1 MHSTKNFCVTVF
13 GGTGF
18 LGRNLVNLLA
28 RQNYQVRV
36 AVRNPRHELFRDLDD
51 RVDQVYAEL
60 QKTQTVV
67 DAIKTADGVVN
78 AVGMYQETPDVT
90 FDAIHV
96 DGARRV
102 AEIAEDARARLVHIS
117 GIGVDPDSPSNYIR
131 ARAIGEQLVRATAA
145 NAVIL
150 RPSVLFGPNDSFLRS
165 LCGLVRGF
173 PIIPLFG
180 KGDTKLQ
187 PVHVE
192 DVACAIASIFGREVE
207 PAPLYE
213 LGGPRVYRYRDLLM
227 LIATQLQRKRLL
239 LPVPFVVWRLL
250 ATLASVT
257 PNPPIT
263 GDQVA
268 LMRHDNIADSD
279 IPGFKDLGIE
289 PRALEEVLSHYLT
302 GVREHDHRSSE
313 HE

>member
-51 RVDQVYAEL
+51 RVDQIYAEL

-96 DGARRV
+96 EGARRV
-102 AEIAEDARARLVHIS
+102 AEISEDAGARLVHIS
-117 GIGVDPDSPSNYIR
+117 GIGVDPDSPSSYIR
-131 ARAIGEQLVRATAA
+131 ARAVGEQLVRATAA

-165 LCGLVRGF
+165 LYGLVRRL

-192 DVACAIASIFGREVE
+192 DVACAISSIFGRDVE

-250 ATLASVT
+250 ATLASVM

-268 LMRHDNIADSD
+268 LMRHDNIADSE
-279 IPGFKDLGIE
+279 IPGFKELGME
-289 PRALEEVLSHYLT
+289 PRALEEVLSLYLT
-302 GVREHDHRSSE
+302 GVREHDPRSSE